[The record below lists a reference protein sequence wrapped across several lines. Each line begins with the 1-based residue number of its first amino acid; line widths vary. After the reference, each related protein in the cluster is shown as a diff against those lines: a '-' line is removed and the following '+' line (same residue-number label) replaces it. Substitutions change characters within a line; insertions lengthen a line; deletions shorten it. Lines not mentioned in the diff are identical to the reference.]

1 MVSSFFCAVPWRS
14 LRCRASPSRRWRRSG
29 NRWVPPRTF
38 ALRAVAI
45 DVDNALTVQLID
57 ELEIATM
64 EHLSGLKD
72 ELESE
77 LDRGVLFGLDVE
89 EPKVQVRCRL
99 DSRP

>member
-1 MVSSFFCAVPWRS
+1 MQR
-14 LRCRASPSRRWRRSG
+14 LRTNAHGFAGLVTEHVDSTAQLEEAAQHTQRR
-29 NRWVPPRTF
+29 
-38 ALRAVAI
+38 VA
-45 DVDNALTVQLID
+45 
-57 ELEIATM
+57 
-64 EHLSGLKD
+64 